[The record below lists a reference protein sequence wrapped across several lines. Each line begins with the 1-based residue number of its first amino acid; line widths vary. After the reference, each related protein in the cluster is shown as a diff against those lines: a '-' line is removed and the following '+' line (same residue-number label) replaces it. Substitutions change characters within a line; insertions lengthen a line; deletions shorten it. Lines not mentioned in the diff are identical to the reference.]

1 MAKYV
6 PRGQAKRCDL
16 LRNLIKFTDRP
27 QWDETPPGQLPLEP
41 LLSIVAFLPVSP
53 MILLS
58 LSSLPPPPESRCQA
72 RHLRP
77 AMNKNDTAEIPTS
90 RKEGGVTNT
99 VLSE

>member
-1 MAKYV
+1 VGKL
-6 PRGQAKRCDL
+6 RGVIS

-72 RHLRP
+72 RHLWP
-77 AMNKNDTAEIPTS
+77 AMNKNDMAERADKHRATS
-90 RKEGGVTNT
+90 RKEGGVANT